1 MFNFASTEASCFHLI
16 LSSAAT
22 DLAAKSGRAY
32 SEDAIKHRSTALN
45 LLRKKVLDWKPNTMP
60 SDELLATIMRLAGDE
75 VRFPL
80 KLNAGTSIVKQH
92 D

>member
-1 MFNFASTEASCFHLI
+1 MFNFASTEASSFHLI

-45 LLRKKVLDWKPNTMP
+45 LLRKKVLGWKANTIP

-75 VRFPL
+75 VRLPL
-80 KLNAGTSIVKQH
+80 KLNTGISIVK
-92 D
+92 